1 MSALSPLAKKLSGY
15 LLVGP
20 IWALAVLL
28 SSFEKDGLPHT
39 VSRTLFAL
47 GYVVIGVVTF
57 GWGRLRG
64 FPARTEEGRLSGT
77 NILRCLVM
85 SCIMAIP
92 VGMVALPCM
101 IVAARLVQ

>member
-47 GYVVIGVVTF
+47 GYVMIGMVTF
-57 GWGRLRG
+57 GWGGCADFPRG
-64 FPARTEEGRLSGT
+64 RKKAGSVARTFYGALSCRASW
-77 NILRCLVM
+77 LSLSEWSRFL
-85 SCIMAIP
+85 A
-92 VGMVALPCM
+92 
-101 IVAARLVQ
+101 